1 MLANDPQKMQQQL
14 DLFESLERELKSI
27 IEVFS
32 KERSAKKRE
41 IQNLKMKLGDKEE
54 QMDRELD
61 KWR

>member
-1 MLANDPQKMQQQL
+1 MLANDPQRMQQQL

>member
-54 QMDRELD
+54 
-61 KWR
+61 